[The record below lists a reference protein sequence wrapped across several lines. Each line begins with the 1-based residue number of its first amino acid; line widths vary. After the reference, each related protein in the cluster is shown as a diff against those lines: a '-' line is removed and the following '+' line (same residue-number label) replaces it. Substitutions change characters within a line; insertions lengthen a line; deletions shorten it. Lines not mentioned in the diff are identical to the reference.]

1 MTSPEP
7 VAAASEHA
15 VEAQP
20 RHRHVVIA
28 GFASALVV
36 PLLASPLAKAVTFE
50 IREAEDDDALR
61 DLGLGQVDLAI
72 VQEYDG
78 VPVHR
83 SPRFSYTAVHRD
95 RLRLVAPPDQPAS
108 LRLRDLSDEPWL
120 VNGAGTRCQEAT
132 QAVLRAV
139 GIRPRIA
146 GHIPDNRTLMALVA
160 AGHGATIAP
169 ELVVAESP
177 VEVTVARENLHA
189 GRTILAVVRVAD
201 TDRHADV
208 IRRLKST
215 VRRTRPQAC

>member
-139 GIRPRIA
+139 GIRPCMPGTSRTTA
-146 GHIPDNRTLMALVA
+146 RLWRTLRQATAPRSRPNSSWPNPRSRSPWPARTSTPA
-160 AGHGATIAP
+160 ARSLPWSASPTPTATP
-169 ELVVAESP
+169 TSSV
-177 VEVTVARENLHA
+177 
-189 GRTILAVVRVAD
+189 D
-201 TDRHADV
+201 
-208 IRRLKST
+208 
-215 VRRTRPQAC
+215 